1 MLLKLQIFLVI
12 SSKVSKQCME
22 MVAEGVLELSSHLG
36 YCQVNST
43 FTVIQEGKPTS
54 EVLLFC

>member
-1 MLLKLQIFLVI
+1 
-12 SSKVSKQCME
+12 ME

-54 EVLLFC
+54 EVHPRS